1 MGGGRVIIGVV
12 IGRDGEHGVPVFR
25 GGAARR
31 ALVALYG
38 LPNAA
43 PSIEELAV
51 RPVMAVLHT
60 PRSLFVD
67 DDQDGR
73 PMAVWVRGV

>member
-1 MGGGRVIIGVV
+1 MIIGVV
-12 IGRDGEHGVPVFR
+12 IRTDREHGVPVFR
-25 GGAARR
+25 GCAARR

-43 PSIEELAV
+43 RTPEELTA
-51 RPVMAVLHT
+51 RPALAFIT
-60 PRSLFVD
+60 TGRSLFVD

-73 PMAVWVRGV
+73 PMAVWIRGE